1 MTPGCSLLPP
11 PPFLPSARAALDKK
25 DALCLGANKTPPH
38 FRSRWS
44 RLAWAWAPPF
54 WGSDDVPAPGSV
66 LVPKWGCAA
75 HRVGTV
81 THPSRKTQPGHL
93 RPPHPQHA
101 QCSCTFLPQ
110 RRWRPHLSRR
120 PLRVS
125 TSKDVPQEPE
135 EEQGS
140 GPPPRHVGAL
150 AEPGPGLRGSGR
162 PPKHAAR
169 QPCVQRAPQTLGTTL
184 LPCSEHLPH
193 TLRSAHR
200 EHASRRLRRRTDG
213 LTSLE
218 GRSREECSIVS
229 FGGRLDETKHL
240 APRWPRPPCK
250 ASSTTRRQSCR
261 TGRKILLGSV
271 GLDSAV

>member
-1 MTPGCSLLPP
+1 M
-11 PPFLPSARAALDKK
+11 
-25 DALCLGANKTPPH
+25 
-38 FRSRWS
+38 
-44 RLAWAWAPPF
+44 WAWAPPF

-93 RPPHPQHA
+93 RPPNPQHA

-150 AEPGPGLRGSGR
+150 AEPGPGLRGSGC

-169 QPCVQRAPQTLGTTL
+169 QPCVEGATDTGNDSAALLRAPATHAALGAQRARKQA
-184 LPCSEHLPH
+184 
-193 TLRSAHR
+193 SAP
-200 EHASRRLRRRTDG
+200 TDRWFDKF
-213 LTSLE
+213 
-218 GRSREECSIVS
+218 GRSV
-229 FGGRLDETKHL
+229 
-240 APRWPRPPCK
+240 
-250 ASSTTRRQSCR
+250 
-261 TGRKILLGSV
+261 
-271 GLDSAV
+271 

>member
-1 MTPGCSLLPP
+1 MSLIPAAGSPFLTEPRLHLWATTQGDSGEHWGRHGHLDPWVQPPAP

-162 PPKHAAR
+162 PP
-169 QPCVQRAPQTLGTTL
+169 PSTL
-184 LPCSEHLPH
+184 LASHVYRGRHRHWERLCCPAQSTCH
-193 TLRSAHR
+193 TRCA
-200 EHASRRLRRRTDG
+200 RRTESTQAGVCADG
-213 LTSLE
+213 QM
-218 GRSREECSIVS
+218 V
-229 FGGRLDETKHL
+229 
-240 APRWPRPPCK
+240 
-250 ASSTTRRQSCR
+250 
-261 TGRKILLGSV
+261 
-271 GLDSAV
+271 